1 MKAKVVEEANINR
14 VEIKN
19 MTPELFKFHGKSIYE
34 SYDASKTEEFQHSL
48 HTEAKKYLKL
58 SR

>member
-1 MKAKVVEEANINR
+1 MKAKVVDEANVNR

-34 SYDASKTEEFQHSL
+34 DYDPAKTEELQFNM
-48 HTEAKKYLKL
+48 HT
-58 SR
+58 